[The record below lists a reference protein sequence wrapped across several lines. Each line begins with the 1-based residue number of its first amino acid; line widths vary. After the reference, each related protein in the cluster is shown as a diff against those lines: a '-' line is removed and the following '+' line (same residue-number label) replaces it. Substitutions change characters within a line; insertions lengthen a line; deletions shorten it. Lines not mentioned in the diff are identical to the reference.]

1 MSNCGWGGKEPS
13 QTFCEEKHGDCN
25 WFLNPSWLQHCFHS
39 AKIYQSVHWWKRP
52 ISVCILLAN
61 RWLGDTIPK
70 KNNKK
75 KFIVKLMK
83 FLTITGEI
91 KYSCLMLKNYSIKWR
106 LRPGK
111 FSDDLK
117 ISHPNKCF
125 PKSLPWDSK
134 LLQWKDTGEAE
145 WSHTPRRHTVLSLP
159 GFTSRWPH

>member
-13 QTFCEEKHGDCN
+13 QTLCEEKHGDRD
-25 WFLNPSWLQHCFHS
+25 WFLNPSWLQRCFHS
-39 AKIYQSVHWWKRP
+39 AKIHQSVHWWKRP
-52 ISVCILLAN
+52 ISVCTLLAN

-70 KNNKK
+70 NNNKK
-75 KFIVKLMK
+75 KFIAKLMK

-91 KYSCLMLKNYSIKWR
+91 KHSCLMLKNYSIKWR

-145 WSHTPRRHTVLSLP
+145 WSHTPRR
-159 GFTSRWPH
+159 PHSSKSARVHI